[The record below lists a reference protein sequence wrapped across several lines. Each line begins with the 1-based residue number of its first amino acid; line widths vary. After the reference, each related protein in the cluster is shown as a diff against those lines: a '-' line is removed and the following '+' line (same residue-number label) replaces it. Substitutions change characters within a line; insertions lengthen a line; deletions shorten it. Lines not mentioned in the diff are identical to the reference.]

1 MRRKTVSAVEDEHG
15 FPFLLGGTFIEARVE
30 DAYARKETTFPF
42 LLGRA
47 FIEAQAPSPPS
58 LAPSQNFPSFWE
70 GLSLRLPSQQAPAA
84 KKMISLPFGKGF
96 H

>member
-1 MRRKTVSAVEDEHG
+1 MRLTGGHREGGAELA

-47 FIEAQAPSPPS
+47 FIEAACS
-58 LAPSQNFPSFWE
+58 LCDRPTDD
-70 GLSLRLPSQQAPAA
+70 R
-84 KKMISLPFGKGF
+84 ISLPFGKGF